1 MNKTQLHQAVTS
13 DLQEFFKEHKIPT
26 TKQEGLL
33 NIIDEYL
40 KPKSSGA
47 INPPKLDK
55 DGNIIEAYCRFH
67 QRYEKVGDMVTS
79 NGKSK
84 GYCKAGISN
93 WNKRQK
99 TIKQL
104 QAQVTGYIDEDD
116 FEKAKKLSNEVKE
129 LKETIN
135 DPKTFDYDADWEA
148 FNG

>member
-1 MNKTQLHQAVTS
+1 MNKTELHQAVTN
-13 DLQEFFKEHKIPT
+13 DLQAFFDANKIAVS
-26 TKQEGLL
+26 KQEGLL

-40 KPKSSGA
+40 KPKSSGST
-47 INPPKLDK
+47 NPPKLDG

-67 QRYEKVGDMVTS
+67 QRYEKVEDMVMS
-79 NGKSK
+79 NGKPK
-84 GYCKAGISN
+84 GYCKASISI

-104 QAQVTGYIDEDD
+104 QAQVTECIETDD

-129 LKETIN
+129 LKATIN
-135 DPKTFDYDADWEA
+135 EPSTFNYDDDWEV